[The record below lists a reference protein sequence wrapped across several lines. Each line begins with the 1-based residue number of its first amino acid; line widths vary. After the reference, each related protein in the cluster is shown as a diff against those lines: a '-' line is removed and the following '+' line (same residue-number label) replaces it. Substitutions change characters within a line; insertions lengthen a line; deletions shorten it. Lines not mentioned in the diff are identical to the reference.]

1 MQYFW
6 IKVSHLLKASSLLL
20 LLLLGVLN
28 LPAVAVGIFLG
39 GLLMK
44 RYKLSLVSGA
54 QLSFATSFMAYL
66 LLLLQFGTKC
76 DNIPVAGLTV
86 SYNGSVLWH
95 EEYMLIENVTD
106 FGIFRSTACSL
117 YIKPTPSLLYRT
129 QIVSYNKDML
139 SSDCNRDCSCS
150 AEEWD
155 PVCSDSG
162 ITYISPC
169 MAGCLS
175 SSGNGKNTV
184 GLHFWF

>member
-1 MQYFW
+1 M
-6 IKVSHLLKASSLLL
+6 
-20 LLLLGVLN
+20 LN

-76 DNIPVAGLTV
+76 DNIPVAGLTI
-86 SYNGSVLWH
+86 SYNGSVPRHNATYKRLFQPQNTI
-95 EEYMLIENVTD
+95 MLIILEATSAASVKH
-106 FGIFRSTACSL
+106 I
-117 YIKPTPSLLYRT
+117 PSLLRRT
-129 QIVSYNKDML
+129 QSVSSTSDML
-139 SSDCNRDCSCS
+139 FSECNRDCSCS

-169 MAGCLS
+169 MAGCLG
-175 SSGNGKNTV
+175 SSGYGKNTV
-184 GLHFWF
+184 GPHTVDARSASSSARFFRVR

>member
-1 MQYFW
+1 MSKHPHSFPP
-6 IKVSHLLKASSLLL
+6 
-20 LLLLGVLN
+20 GVLN

-54 QLSFATSFMAYL
+54 QLSFASSFMAYL

-86 SYNGSVLWH
+86 SYNGSALRTTEIYFPDSKVFIQNLSAAGPAACVN
-95 EEYMLIENVTD
+95 LSLPC
-106 FGIFRSTACSL
+106 RTAS
-117 YIKPTPSLLYRT
+117 
-129 QIVSYNKDML
+129 VSYETEML
-139 SSDCNRDCSCS
+139 FSDCNRDCSCS

-155 PVCSDSG
+155 PVCSSNG

-169 MAGCLS
+169 MAGCFS
-175 SSGNGKNTV
+175 SSGYGKNTV
-184 GLHFWF
+184 GLQLWTLMSPESHFEHESLR